1 MQYDLIVIGAG
12 PGGYVA
18 AIRAAQLGLKTAVIE
33 RAEVGGTCLNRGCI
47 PTKTLM
53 HSANL
58 YRELGE
64 AAKMGINVSGKE
76 ADFKA
81 MHARKAQV
89 VEQLRGGVSQLLK
102 GNGIDVIEGTAAF
115 TSPETVTVNGETYT
129 AKNFIV
135 ATGSKPF
142 VPPIPGADLPNV
154 VTSDEMLDTDA
165 CDYNELVIIGGGVIG
180 VEMASVYN
188 GIGRKVTII
197 EALDRILANMDRE
210 ISQNLTMIL
219 KKRGVAVNTASTVT
233 GITQENG
240 KLTCTFER
248 KGQTETVSADG
259 VLICVGR
266 RAVTEGLNPEAAGLE
281 LERGRI
287 KVNAN
292 YQTNVPHIYAIGDVT
307 GGIQLAHAA
316 EAQGIAAVEH
326 ICGMA
331 TTVNPNLV
339 PSCVYTSPEIATVG
353 ITADE
358 AKQQGKA
365 VITGKYIMSGNGKS
379 IIENEERGFIK
390 LVFDAETEKLLG
402 AQMMCGRAT
411 DMIGEMVTAVSA
423 GLTKAQMAMAL
434 HPHPTFCEGITEAV
448 HAADGHSIHTMP
460 PRRR

>member
-1 MQYDLIVIGAG
+1 MQYDLIVIGGG

-18 AIRAAQLGLKTAVIE
+18 AIRAAQLGLKTALAE
-33 RAEVGGTCLNRGCI
+33 RAELGGTCLNRGCI

-58 YRELGE
+58 YREL
-64 AAKMGINVSGKE
+64 ADADQMGIKVTGAQ

-81 MHARKAQV
+81 MHARKTQV
-89 VEQLRGGVSQLLK
+89 VEQLRNGVAQLLK
-102 GNGIDVIEGTAAF
+102 GNGVDVLTGTAAF
-115 TSPETVTVNGETYT
+115 TSAGSITVNGETHT
-129 AKNFIV
+129 AKDFII
-135 ATGSKPF
+135 ATGSKPA
-142 VPPIPGADLPNV
+142 VPPIPGADLPGV
-154 VTSDEMLDTDA
+154 VTSDEMLDTAA

-210 ISQNLTMIL
+210 ISQNLSMIM
-219 KKRGVAVNTASTVT
+219 KKRGVAVNTASMVT
-233 GITQENG
+233 GITEEG
-240 KLTCTFER
+240 GRLTCTFER
-248 KGQTETVSADG
+248 KGKTETVSADG

-266 RAVTEGLNPEAAGLE
+266 RAVTEGLNLEAAGVE
-281 LERGRI
+281 TERGRVKI
-287 KVNAN
+287 DAN
-292 YQTNVPHIYAIGDVT
+292 YRTNVPHIYAIGDVT

-316 EAQGIAAVEH
+316 EAQGIAVVED
-326 ICGMA
+326 ICGV
-331 TTVNPNLV
+331 TRTPDPNLV

-390 LVFDAETEKLLG
+390 LVFDAETEKLIG
-402 AQMMCGRAT
+402 AQLMCGRAT
-411 DMIGEMVTAVSA
+411 DMIGELVTAVSA
-423 GLTKAQMAMAL
+423 GLTKAQLSLAL

-448 HAADGHSIHTMP
+448 HAAGGHSIHTMP

>member
-64 AAKMGINVSGKE
+64 AEKMGINVSGKE
-76 ADFKA
+76 ADFKT
-81 MHARKAQV
+81 MHVRKAQV
-89 VEQLRGGVSQLLK
+89 VEQLRGGVAQLLK

-115 TSPETVTVNGETYT
+115 TSPEAVTVNGETYT

-331 TTVNPNLV
+331 ATVNPNLV
-339 PSCVYTSPEIATVG
+339 PSCVYTSPEIATLG

>member
-18 AIRAAQLGLKTAVIE
+18 AIRAAQLGLKTAIIE

-64 AAKMGINVSGKE
+64 AEKMGINVSGKE
-76 ADFKA
+76 VDFKA

-89 VEQLRGGVSQLLK
+89 VEQLRGGVAQLLK

-115 TSPETVTVNGETYT
+115 TSPEAITVNGETYT
-129 AKNFIV
+129 ARNFIV

-142 VPPIPGADLPNV
+142 VPPIPSANLPNV

-219 KKRGVAVNTASTVT
+219 KKRGVAVNTTSTVNS
-233 GITQENG
+233 ITQENG

-331 TTVNPNLV
+331 ATVNPNLV

>member
-18 AIRAAQLGLKTAVIE
+18 AIRAAQLGLKTAVVE
-33 RAEVGGTCLNRGCI
+33 RAEIGGTCLNRGCI

-58 YRELGE
+58 YRELDG
-64 AAKMGINVSGKE
+64 AAKMGITVTAKA

-89 VEQLRGGVSQLLK
+89 VEQLRGGVAQLLK

-115 TSPETVTVNGETYT
+115 TSAEAICVNGETYT
-129 AKNFIV
+129 TKNFII
-135 ATGSKPF
+135 ATGSKPA

-154 VTSDEMLDTDA
+154 VTSDEMLDTDS

-197 EALDRILANMDRE
+197 EAMDRILANMDRE
-210 ISQNLTMIL
+210 ISQNLSMIL
-219 KKRGVAVNTASTVT
+219 KKRGVAVNTASMVT
-233 GITQENG
+233 GISEQDG
-240 KLTCTFER
+240 KLVCTFER
-248 KGQTETVSADG
+248 KGQTESVAADG

-266 RAVTEGLNPEAAGLE
+266 RAVTDGLNAEAAGVE
-281 LERGRI
+281 MDRGRI
-287 KVNAN
+287 KVDGN
-292 YQTNVPHIYAIGDVT
+292 YRTNVPNIYAIGDVT

-316 EAQGIAAVEH
+316 EAQGIACVEH

-331 TTVNPNLV
+331 PTIGPNLV
-339 PSCVYTSPEIATVG
+339 PACVYTSPEIATVG

-379 IIENEERGFIK
+379 IIENEDRGFIK
-390 LVFDAETEKLLG
+390 LVFDAESEKLLG
-402 AQMMCGRAT
+402 AQLMCGRAT
-411 DMIGEMVTAVSA
+411 DMIGELATAVSA

-460 PRRR
+460 PRKR

>member
-18 AIRAAQLGLKTAVIE
+18 AIRAAQLGLKTAVVE
-33 RAEVGGTCLNRGCI
+33 RAEIGGTCLNRGCI

-58 YRELGE
+58 YRELDG
-64 AAKMGINVSGKE
+64 AAKMGITVTGKA

-89 VEQLRGGVSQLLK
+89 VEQLRSGVAQLLK

-115 TSPETVTVNGETYT
+115 TSAEAICVNGETYT
-129 AKNFIV
+129 AKNFII
-135 ATGSKPF
+135 ATGSKPA

-154 VTSDEMLDTDA
+154 VTSDEMLDTDS

-210 ISQNLTMIL
+210 ISQNLSMIL
-219 KKRGVAVNTASTVT
+219 KKRGVAVNTASMVT
-233 GITQENG
+233 GISGQDG
-240 KLTCTFER
+240 KLVCTFER
-248 KGQTETVSADG
+248 KGQTESVAADG

-266 RAVTEGLNPEAAGLE
+266 RAVTDGLNAEAAGIE
-281 LERGRI
+281 LDRGRI
-287 KVNAN
+287 KVDGN
-292 YQTNVPHIYAIGDVT
+292 YRTNVPNIYAIGDVT

-316 EAQGIAAVEH
+316 EAQGIACVEH

-331 TTVNPNLV
+331 PTIDPNLV
-339 PSCVYTSPEIATVG
+339 PACVYTSPEIATVG

-358 AKQQGKA
+358 AKQQDKA

-379 IIENEERGFIK
+379 IIENEDRGFIK

-402 AQMMCGRAT
+402 AQLMCGRAT
-411 DMIGEMVTAVSA
+411 DMIGELVTAVSA

-460 PRRR
+460 PRKR

>member
-1 MQYDLIVIGAG
+1 MQYDLIVIGGG

-18 AIRAAQLGLKTAVIE
+18 AIRAAQLGLKTALAE
-33 RAEVGGTCLNRGCI
+33 RAELGGTCLNRGCI

-58 YRELGE
+58 YREL
-64 AAKMGINVSGKE
+64 ADADQMGIKVTGAQ

-81 MHARKAQV
+81 MHARKTQV
-89 VEQLRGGVSQLLK
+89 VEQLRNGVAQLLK
-102 GNGIDVIEGTAAF
+102 GNGVDVLTGTAAF
-115 TSPETVTVNGETYT
+115 TSAGSITVNGETHT
-129 AKNFIV
+129 AKNFII
-135 ATGSKPF
+135 ATGSKPA
-142 VPPIPGADLPNV
+142 VPPIPGADLPGV

-210 ISQNLTMIL
+210 ISQNLSMIM
-219 KKRGVAVNTASTVT
+219 KKRGVAVNTASMVT
-233 GITQENG
+233 GITEEG
-240 KLTCTFER
+240 GRLTCTFER
-248 KGQTETVSADG
+248 KGKNETVSADG

-266 RAVTEGLNPEAAGLE
+266 RAVTDGLNLEAAGVE
-281 LERGRI
+281 TERGRVKI
-287 KVNAN
+287 DAN
-292 YQTNVPHIYAIGDVT
+292 YRTNVPHIYAIGDVT

-316 EAQGIAAVEH
+316 EAQGIAVVED
-326 ICGMA
+326 ICGVTRTA
-331 TTVNPNLV
+331 DPNLV

-390 LVFDAETEKLLG
+390 LVFDAETEKLIG
-402 AQMMCGRAT
+402 AQLMCGRAT
-411 DMIGEMVTAVSA
+411 DMIGELVTAVSA
-423 GLTKAQMAMAL
+423 GLTKAQLSLAL

-448 HAADGHSIHTMP
+448 HAASGHSIHTMP

>member
-1 MQYDLIVIGAG
+1 MQYDLIVIGSG

-18 AIRAAQLGLKTAVIE
+18 AIRAAQLGLKTAIAE
-33 RAEVGGTCLNRGCI
+33 RAEIGGTCLNRGCI

-64 AAKMGINVSGKE
+64 AGKMGIKVNGCE

-81 MHARKAQV
+81 MHVRKAQV
-89 VEQLRGGVSQLLK
+89 VEQLRGGVTQLLK
-102 GNGIDVIEGTAAF
+102 GNGIDILEGSAAF
-115 TSPETVTVNGETYT
+115 TAPDAITVSGETYT
-129 AKNFIV
+129 AKDFII
-135 ATGSKPF
+135 ATGSKPA
-142 VPPIPGADLPNV
+142 VPPIPGANLANV
-154 VTSDEMLDTDA
+154 VTSDEMLDTDS
-165 CDYNELVIIGGGVIG
+165 CDYQELIIIGGGVIG

-210 ISQNLTMIL
+210 ISQNLAMIL
-219 KKRGVAVNTASTVT
+219 KKRGVAVNTASMVT
-233 GITQENG
+233 GITEEG
-240 KLTCTFER
+240 GRLTCTFER
-248 KGQTETVSADG
+248 KGQTESVSADG

-266 RAVTEGLNPEAAGLE
+266 RAVTDGLNLEAAGVAT
-281 LERGRI
+281 ERGRI
-287 KVNAN
+287 KIDAD

-316 EAQGIAAVEH
+316 EAQGIATVEH
-326 ICGMA
+326 ICGLA
-331 TTVNPNLV
+331 ATVNPDLV
-339 PSCVYTSPEIATVG
+339 PSCVYTSPEIASVG

-358 AKQQGKA
+358 AKKAGRA
-365 VITGKYIMSGNGKS
+365 VITGKYVMSGNGKS
-379 IIENEERGFIK
+379 IIENEDRGFIK
-390 LVFDAETEKLLG
+390 LVFDAQTEKLIG
-402 AQMMCGRAT
+402 AQLMCGRAT
-411 DMIGEMVTAVSA
+411 DMIGELVTAVSS

-448 HAADGHSIHTMP
+448 HAADGHSIHTLP

>member
-18 AIRAAQLGLKTAVIE
+18 AIRAAQLGLKTAVFE

-58 YRELGE
+58 YRELDS
-64 AAKMGINVSGKE
+64 AAKMGINVTGAS

-89 VEQLRGGVSQLLK
+89 VEQLRGGVAQLLK
-102 GNGIDVIEGTAAF
+102 GNGIDVIEGEAAF
-115 TSPETVTVNGETYT
+115 TSAGAICVNGETYT
-129 AKNFIV
+129 AKDFII

-142 VPPIPGADLPNV
+142 VPPIPGADLPGV

-165 CDYNELVIIGGGVIG
+165 CDFGELIIIGGGVIG

-188 GIGRKVTII
+188 GIGRKVIII

-210 ISQNLTMIL
+210 ISQNLSMIL

-233 GITQENG
+233 GITAEGG

-248 KGQTETVSADG
+248 KGQSESVTADG

-266 RAVTEGLNPEAAGLE
+266 RAVTEGLNTEAAGIE
-281 LERGRI
+281 LDRGRV
-287 KVNAN
+287 KVDGN

-316 EAQGIAAVEH
+316 EAQGIACVEH
-326 ICGMA
+326 ICG
-331 TTVNPNLV
+331 VIRSIDPNLV
-339 PSCVYTSPEIATVG
+339 PACVYTSPEIATIG

-390 LVFDAETEKLLG
+390 LVFEAESEKLIG
-402 AQMMCGRAT
+402 AQLMCGRTT
-411 DMIGEMVTAVSA
+411 DMIGELVTAISA

-460 PRRR
+460 TRKR

>member
-12 PGGYVA
+12 PGGYIA
-18 AIRAAQLGLKTAVIE
+18 AIRAAQLGLKTAVAE
-33 RAEVGGTCLNRGCI
+33 RAEIGGTCLNRGCI

-58 YRELGE
+58 YRELDD
-64 AAKMGINVSGKE
+64 AARMGITVTAKA

-89 VEQLRGGVSQLLK
+89 VEQLRGGVAQLLK
-102 GNGIDVIEGTAAF
+102 GNGVDVIEGTAAF
-115 TSPETVTVNGETYT
+115 TSAEAICVNGETYT
-129 AKNFIV
+129 AKNFII
-135 ATGSKPF
+135 ATGSSPA

-154 VTSDEMLDTDA
+154 VTSDEMLDTDS

-188 GIGRKVTII
+188 GIGRKVTVI

-210 ISQNLTMIL
+210 ISQNLSMIL
-219 KKRGVAVNTASTVT
+219 KKRGVAVNTASMVT
-233 GITQENG
+233 GISEQDG
-240 KLTCTFER
+240 KLVCTFER
-248 KGQTETVSADG
+248 KGKTEIVAADG

-266 RAVTEGLNPEAAGLE
+266 RAVTDGLNVEAAGVE
-281 LERGRI
+281 LDRGRV
-287 KVNAN
+287 KVDGC
-292 YQTNVPHIYAIGDVT
+292 YRTNVPNIYAIGDVT

-316 EAQGIAAVEH
+316 EAQGIACVES
-326 ICGMA
+326 ICGM
-331 TTVNPNLV
+331 TPTVDPNLV
-339 PSCVYTSPEIATVG
+339 PACVYTSPEIATVG

-379 IIENEERGFIK
+379 VIENEERGFIK

-402 AQMMCGRAT
+402 AQLMCGRAT
-411 DMIGEMVTAVSA
+411 DMIGELVTAVSA
-423 GLTKAQMAMAL
+423 GLTKALMAMAL

-460 PRRR
+460 PRKR

>member
-1 MQYDLIVIGAG
+1 MQYDLIVIGGG

-18 AIRAAQLGLKTAVIE
+18 AIRAAQLGLKTALAE
-33 RAEVGGTCLNRGCI
+33 RAELGGTCLNRGCI

-58 YRELGE
+58 YREL
-64 AAKMGINVSGKE
+64 ADADQMGIKVTGAQ

-81 MHARKAQV
+81 MHARKTQV
-89 VEQLRGGVSQLLK
+89 VEQLRNGVAQLLK
-102 GNGIDVIEGTAAF
+102 GNGVDVLTGTAAF
-115 TSPETVTVNGETYT
+115 TSAGSITVNGETHT
-129 AKNFIV
+129 AKDFII
-135 ATGSKPF
+135 ATGSKPA
-142 VPPIPGADLPNV
+142 VPPIPGADLPGV

-210 ISQNLTMIL
+210 ISQNLSMIM
-219 KKRGVAVNTASTVT
+219 KKRGVAVNTASMVT
-233 GITQENG
+233 GITEEG
-240 KLTCTFER
+240 GRLTCTFER
-248 KGQTETVSADG
+248 KGKTETVSADG

-266 RAVTEGLNPEAAGLE
+266 RAVTDGLNLEAAGVE
-281 LERGRI
+281 TERGRVKI
-287 KVNAN
+287 DAN
-292 YQTNVPHIYAIGDVT
+292 YRTNVPHIYAIGDVT

-316 EAQGIAAVEH
+316 EAQGIAVVED
-326 ICGMA
+326 ICGVTRTA
-331 TTVNPNLV
+331 DPNLV

-390 LVFDAETEKLLG
+390 LVFDAETEKLIG
-402 AQMMCGRAT
+402 AQLMCGRAT
-411 DMIGEMVTAVSA
+411 DMIGELVTAVSA
-423 GLTKAQMAMAL
+423 GLTKAQLSLAL

-448 HAADGHSIHTMP
+448 HAAGGHSIHTMP

>member
-18 AIRAAQLGLKTAVIE
+18 AIRAAQLGLKTAVAE

-58 YRELGE
+58 YREIGE
-64 AAKMGINVSGKE
+64 AGKMGVNVTSAE

-89 VEQLRGGVSQLLK
+89 VEQLRGGVAQLLK
-102 GNGIDVIEGTAAF
+102 GNGIDVLEGEAAF
-115 TSPETVTVNGETYT
+115 ASPESITVSGETYT
-129 AKNFIV
+129 ARNFII
-135 ATGSKPF
+135 ATGSKPA

-154 VTSDEMLDTDA
+154 VTSDEMLDTDS
-165 CDYNELVIIGGGVIG
+165 CDYKELVIIGGGVIG
-180 VEMASVYN
+180 VEMAGVYN

-197 EALDRILANMDRE
+197 EALERILANMDRE
-210 ISQNLTMIL
+210 ISQNLSMIL
-219 KKRGVAVNTASTVT
+219 KKRGVAVNTGAMVT
-233 GITQENG
+233 GITQEG
-240 KLTCTFER
+240 GRLTCTFER
-248 KGQTETVSADG
+248 KGKTESVSADG

-266 RAVTEGLNPEAAGLE
+266 RAVTEGLNLEAAGVE
-281 LERGRI
+281 TERGRV
-287 KVNAN
+287 KVGEG
-292 YQTNVPHIYAIGDVT
+292 YKTNVPHIYAIGDVT

-316 EAQGIAAVEH
+316 EAQGIACVEG
-326 ICGMA
+326 ICGLA
-331 TTVNPNLV
+331 PTVDANLV

-358 AKQQGKA
+358 AKCEGRA
-365 VITGKYIMSGNGKS
+365 VITGKYVMSGNGKS
-379 IIENEERGFIK
+379 IIENEDRGFIK
-390 LVFDAETEKLLG
+390 LVFDAETEKLIG
-402 AQMMCGRAT
+402 AQLMCGRAT

-423 GLTKAQMAMAL
+423 GLTKAQLAMAL

>member
-33 RAEVGGTCLNRGCI
+33 KAEVGGTCLNRGCI
-47 PTKTLM
+47 PTKTLL

-58 YRELGE
+58 YRELE
-64 AAKMGINVSGKE
+64 HAAQMGVNVTGKE
-76 ADFKA
+76 VDFKA

-89 VEQLRGGVSQLLK
+89 VEQLRNGVAQLLK
-102 GNGIDVIEGTAAF
+102 GNGVDVIAGTAAF
-115 TSPETVTVNGETYT
+115 TSPTEITVNGETHT
-129 AKNFIV
+129 AKNFII
-135 ATGSKPF
+135 ATGSKPA
-142 VPPIPGADLPNV
+142 VPPIPGATLPNV
-154 VTSDEMLDTDA
+154 VTSDEMLDTDS
-165 CDYNELVIIGGGVIG
+165 CDYKELIIIGGGVIG
-180 VEMASVYN
+180 VEMASVYS

-197 EALDRILANMDRE
+197 EALDRVLANMDRE

-219 KKRGVAVNTASTVT
+219 KKRGVAVNTASMVT
-233 GITQENG
+233 GIAEENG
-240 KLTCTFER
+240 RLTCTFER
-248 KGQTETVSADG
+248 KGQTESVSADG

-281 LERGRI
+281 LDRGRI
-287 KVNAN
+287 KVNAH

-316 EAQGIAAVEH
+316 EAQGMAVVEH
-326 ICGMA
+326 ICGIAA
-331 TTVNPNLV
+331 TVDPNLV
-339 PSCVYTSPEIATVG
+339 PSCVYTSPEIAAVG

-358 AKQQGKA
+358 AKAQGLA
-365 VITGKYIMSGNGKS
+365 VTTGKYIMSGNGKS
-379 IIENEERGFIK
+379 VIENEERGFIK
-390 LVFDAETEKLLG
+390 LVFSAEGEKLVG
-402 AQMMCGRAT
+402 AQLMCGRAT
-411 DMIGEMVTAVSA
+411 DMIGELVTAVSA
-423 GLTKAQMAMAL
+423 GLTKAQLAMAL